1 MNLNEDP
8 MLSKKIVFN
17 LEKENEIL
25 VGRSKKQENTHKKQ
39 IVINGVGILEQHA
52 IFVYNVEDRSLYLKC
67 PEMEGAEN
75 TFVNG

>member
-17 LEKENEIL
+17 MEEEKEIL
-25 VGRSKKQENTHKKQ
+25 IGRSKKEENIQKKQ

-52 IFVYNVEDRSLYLKC
+52 FFIYNLEDKTLYLKC
-67 PEMEGAEN
+67 PEMEGGEN
-75 TFVNG
+75 SFVNG